1 MILFII
7 MPFVG
12 GYVGYEFGAQQDV
25 HDMSYQY
32 ASFDNPVIETKD
44 KDIEIDFLSE
54 EVIIDLSPIASG
66 SLRFNISS
74 QEPNLK
80 NLFGYHVISDP
91 DEFGMTISL
100 LRPGSTYKDELLKV
114 YQFDGSLELESFIE
128 ELALNEISIS
138 SGESVEDSERNH
150 SEYLVRILADLGVS
164 VETLQFSDYC
174 KLTELPVNSFGNK
187 VYLLEFDSAKFNN
200 VKVDWGYVCGV
211 GKYLQFEDIIVAN
224 YGVPVDASDAKVIPY
239 TDIQFIP

>member
-1 MILFII
+1 

-12 GYVGYEFGAQQDV
+12 VYVGYEFGVQQDV
-25 HDMSYQY
+25 HDMSYQDV
-32 ASFDNPVIETKD
+32 SFENPVIETKD